1 MHARDILDGA
11 LPSARAAR
19 PFVTGRHRVKGVKR
33 EHGIVAGLL
42 PLLERIA
49 ANPAVASI
57 TPGRIRVTR
66 AATQSLELR
75 FGTATISGLKLTAR
89 RGSTAQEVF
98 VVTGRPDA
106 VLDFLRREVK
116 EFVP

>member
-1 MHARDILDGA
+1 
-11 LPSARAAR
+11 
-19 PFVTGRHRVKGVKR
+19 VTGRHRVKGVKR
-33 EHGIVAGLL
+33 EHGIIAGLL

-49 ANPAVASI
+49 RNPEVSSI

-66 AATQSLELR
+66 AAMPTLELR
-75 FGTATISGLKLTAR
+75 FGTSTISGLKLTAR

-98 VVTGRPDA
+98 LVTGRPDV

>member
-1 MHARDILDGA
+1 M
-11 LPSARAAR
+11 
-19 PFVTGRHRVKGVKR
+19 TGRHRAKGVKR
-33 EHGIVAGLL
+33 EHGIIAGLL

-49 ANPAVASI
+49 TNPAVSSI

-66 AATQSLELR
+66 AAVPSLELR

-98 VVTGRPDA
+98 LVTGQPEA
-106 VLDFLRREVK
+106 VLEFLRREVK